1 MDEFIDDNT
10 KTPQSTKPGEDEEVK
25 GFWRKINYSDIKRY
39 ANEIQLQKNLKQ
51 IIFGQSESNFQA
63 QIKFTYIH
71 MFSDKNSLSSKKN
84 TIKSMVADKTKIRKF
99 MSRID
104 RMDVF
109 KKDIKKKPI
118 EEDSSCTV

>member
-10 KTPQSTKPGEDEEVK
+10 KTPQSTKHGEDEEVK

-51 IIFGQSESNFQA
+51 IIFGQSQSNFHA

-71 MFSDKNSLSSKKN
+71 MFSDKKRLSSKKK
-84 TIKSMVADKTKIRKF
+84 TIKSMVADKTKIR
-99 MSRID
+99 
-104 RMDVF
+104 
-109 KKDIKKKPI
+109 
-118 EEDSSCTV
+118 